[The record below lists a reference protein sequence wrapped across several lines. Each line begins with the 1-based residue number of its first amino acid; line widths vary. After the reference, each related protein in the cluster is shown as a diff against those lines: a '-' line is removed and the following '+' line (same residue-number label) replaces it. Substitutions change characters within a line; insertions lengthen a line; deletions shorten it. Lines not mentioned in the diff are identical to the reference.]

1 MLFVSDRSSIQCFA
15 KWKII
20 NPDVLSG
27 KKKITYFSP
36 GAYGFKDN
44 QGREIYFDW
53 QDSCGDLNLE
63 KGLVETEQYSF
74 DYDFINSSLKDS
86 GHEELINPEHRL
98 EFFKDF
104 KEFIETHVT
113 LDIDEE
119 ECDQTNNVE
128 CVYFEVYD
136 PICMERVMLI
146 GEYDGE

>member
-1 MLFVSDRSSIQCFA
+1 MLFISDRSSIQCFA

-20 NPDVLSG
+20 NQDVLEG

-36 GAYGFKDN
+36 GGYCFKDN
-44 QGREIYFDW
+44 QDREICFDW

-74 DYDFINSSLKDS
+74 DYDFINSSLSDS
-86 GHEELINPEHRL
+86 RYEDLIKPEYRL

-113 LDIDEE
+113 LDIDGEE
-119 ECDQTNNVE
+119 HDETGNIE
-128 CVYFEVYD
+128 CVYFEIYD
-136 PICMERVMLI
+136 PICMKRTMLI